1 MTTDEVRKL
10 RPHLKFLS
18 GDYLTYQV
26 KFDQT
31 QKGSPLCKICSLDN
45 ETVCHIITICPEYDE
60 MRKRILHEFKE
71 MCRLSPSLQVDF
83 QSLVNNPETLNQFLL
98 DPTSF
103 NLEHRVH
110 RNDPIVQH
118 LFKISRDLCYSIHNR
133 RMKTLLEL
141 SKEKNNDE

>member
-10 RPHLKFLS
+10 RPHLKVLS

-31 QKGSPLCKICSLDN
+31 QKGSPLCKICRLEN
-45 ETVCHIITICPEYDE
+45 ETICHIITICPEYQDI
-60 MRKRILHEFKE
+60 RKRILHEFEE
-71 MCRLSPSLQVDF
+71 MCQLSASLKIKN
-83 QSLVNNPETLNQFLL
+83 LTILTNPETLTQFIL

-110 RNDPIVQH
+110 RDDPITKY
-118 LFKISRDLCYSIHNR
+118 LFKISRDLCFPIII
-133 RMKTLLEL
+133 E
-141 SKEKNNDE
+141 E